1 LRVDHLKIPI
11 VSMKRY
17 ERPHIYRSSQVA
29 SILGISKK
37 TLDRM
42 IADGRIPAPM
52 RDIKNNWRVW
62 TQQDVQ
68 EIRDG
73 LLK

>member
-1 LRVDHLKIPI
+1 
-11 VSMKRY
+11 MKRY

-29 SILGISKK
+29 TILGVSKK

-42 IADGRIPAPM
+42 IADGRIPQPP
-52 RDIKNNWRVW
+52 RDVKNNWRVW

-68 EIRDG
+68 ELKEG
-73 LLK
+73 LVK

>member
-1 LRVDHLKIPI
+1 MPL
-11 VSMKRY
+11 Y
-17 ERPHIYRSSQVA
+17 ERPHLYKSSQVA

-42 IADGRIPAPM
+42 IADGRLPRPS
-52 RDIKNNWRVW
+52 RNNKNNWRIW

-68 EIRDG
+68 ELKEG
-73 LLK
+73 LVK

>member
-1 LRVDHLKIPI
+1 
-11 VSMKRY
+11 MKRY

-42 IADGRIPAPM
+42 IADGRIPTPM

-68 EIRDG
+68 EIREG